1 MQIFILNITVGN
13 IYSNDSIRRSKLGS
27 VDSHGDTDNAGDM
40 TTTLNNLHQT
50 LIDELEA
57 ATNQEQQL
65 LRQEAT
71 INAHIDEAK
80 RSIEAN
86 DESSSS
92 SSSSDLQTKREET
105 RKGLDQIEA
114 DASNVAFE
122 LHRLQE
128 TQVVFKSQVED
139 INAENCQTVE
149 PEMQRL
155 QREQLSLRKETD
167 ESTSALAKETSR
179 LQQLDAITRACLA
192 ERVNAEDRSKERR
205 IELTKGADD
214 PSKMV
219 AKQIKDIEKR
229 STSLKKDIKQLEER
243 IADVQFNIEDTKR
256 QGKVVNST
264 RRTVERDIET
274 CTAENEAL
282 EQEARSLEEKT
293 NMLKA
298 QHHALATKRLEAEIS
313 LKKCNENLRHSKT
326 VAALEKRQLDADKRL
341 FVKKRLAADTAKTTT
356 IPQLESNLQDSRASL
371 ATYEKQGLENR
382 ATLDDWKQRLQKQRM
397 GLLRHQSMGSDMQNR
412 LLISVD
418 AVEEKEMQIEQE
430 RGEEKKL
437 AKVIAVKQAQHN
449 LLRTK
454 TSQLTEDVDDVR
466 EKQQLQK
473 LTALN
478 LEKSIVETNKRCR
491 EFSTLHDIIKA
502 ERDSCTETI
511 QVSGEAITELKGKVE
526 SLEKKL
532 DQAKSESEENAAILG
547 KEVDAHE
554 SSALLRDNLRKEQS
568 RIQSLLREKN
578 YQSERQEV
586 QLKRIRAKA
595 NSLERE
601 VKRIREQ
608 NEKTSAAQNLLVE
621 QLDDRSSEIRRCSER
636 SSLYQDSFEKGEAA
650 IKERKDY
657 IRMLTLECA
666 NLRRTVESTKRT
678 MPDICMYR
686 ERISRFE
693 EDLLTEKR
701 DIEALSEGIEDPSNT
716 CSCRARPLEGDDLET
731 DQLIARLDVLEH
743 RLHVSQNM
751 LLDKEVTL
759 EDISLCCRESEE
771 QESRQNQEVTPLIQ
785 ELTIS
790 RGRANDL
797 SRTLISLMS
806 ELRMYQQ
813 SNLALT
819 EDKAAREHALVVS
832 RRALENG
839 KPPSEEARRFRQLK
853 ESRKGSDVEDL
864 LRNDENNGPR
874 PRTNAYVPVDG
885 TKAIPFGG
893 AHAPF
898 QPCVSTGEGHMR
910 HYRAPRV
917 LTIEEMEQQANE
929 VLI

>member
-1 MQIFILNITVGN
+1 M
-13 IYSNDSIRRSKLGS
+13 IRRSKLGS
-27 VDSHGDTDNAGDM
+27 VDHAVTDPIADDM
-40 TTTLNNLHQT
+40 ATPSNDLHQT

-80 RSIEAN
+80 RSIEAH
-86 DESSSS
+86 DESASSF

-105 RKGLDQIEA
+105 RKRLDQIEA

-128 TQVVFKSQVED
+128 TQVALKSQVED

-167 ESTSALAKETSR
+167 ETTSALAKETAR
-179 LQQLDAITRACLA
+179 LQQLDDITKACLA

-243 IADVQFNIEDTKR
+243 IVEVQFNIEDTKR
-256 QGKVVNST
+256 QSKVINST

-274 CTAENEAL
+274 STAENEGL
-282 EQEARSLEEKT
+282 EQEARSLEEKA

-298 QHHALATKRLEAEIS
+298 QHHALATKRLEAEIA

-341 FVKKRLAADTAKTTT
+341 FVKKRLAADAAKTTI

-382 ATLDDWKQRLQKQRM
+382 ATLDDWKQRLHKQRM

-412 LLISVD
+412 LLMSVD

-437 AKVIAVKQAQHN
+437 GKVIAVKQAQHN

-454 TSQLTEDVDDVR
+454 ASQLTEDVDDLK
-466 EKQQLQK
+466 EQQQLQK

-491 EFSTLHDIIKA
+491 EFSALHDIIKA

-511 QVSGEAITELKGKVE
+511 QASEKAIADLKGKAE

-532 DQAKSESEENAAILG
+532 DQTKTESEENAAILG
-547 KEVDAHE
+547 KEVDANE
-554 SSALLRDNLRKEQS
+554 SSVLLRDNLRKEQS

-586 QLKRIRAKA
+586 
-595 NSLERE
+595 
-601 VKRIREQ
+601 
-608 NEKTSAAQNLLVE
+608 
-621 QLDDRSSEIRRCSER
+621 
-636 SSLYQDSFEKGEAA
+636 
-650 IKERKDY
+650 
-657 IRMLTLECA
+657 
-666 NLRRTVESTKRT
+666 
-678 MPDICMYR
+678 
-686 ERISRFE
+686 
-693 EDLLTEKR
+693 
-701 DIEALSEGIEDPSNT
+701 
-716 CSCRARPLEGDDLET
+716 
-731 DQLIARLDVLEH
+731 
-743 RLHVSQNM
+743 
-751 LLDKEVTL
+751 
-759 EDISLCCRESEE
+759 
-771 QESRQNQEVTPLIQ
+771 
-785 ELTIS
+785 
-790 RGRANDL
+790 
-797 SRTLISLMS
+797 
-806 ELRMYQQ
+806 
-813 SNLALT
+813 
-819 EDKAAREHALVVS
+819 
-832 RRALENG
+832 
-839 KPPSEEARRFRQLK
+839 
-853 ESRKGSDVEDL
+853 
-864 LRNDENNGPR
+864 
-874 PRTNAYVPVDG
+874 
-885 TKAIPFGG
+885 
-893 AHAPF
+893 
-898 QPCVSTGEGHMR
+898 
-910 HYRAPRV
+910 
-917 LTIEEMEQQANE
+917 
-929 VLI
+929 

>member
-1 MQIFILNITVGN
+1 M
-13 IYSNDSIRRSKLGS
+13 IRFAGQNSARLGKHGS

-57 ATNQEQQL
+57 ATNHEQQL

-80 RSIEAN
+80 RSIEAH

-105 RKGLDQIEA
+105 RNRLDQIEA

-128 TQVVFKSQVED
+128 TQVALKSQVED

-155 QREQLSLRKETD
+155 QREQMSLRKETD
-167 ESTSALAKETSR
+167 ETSSALRKETSR
-179 LQQLDAITRACLA
+179 LQQLDDITRACLA
-192 ERVNAEDRSKERR
+192 ERVKAEDKSKERR

-243 IADVQFNIEDTKR
+243 IADEQFNIEDTKR

-293 NMLKA
+293 DMLKA

-341 FVKKRLAADTAKTTT
+341 FVKKRLAADTAKTIT
-356 IPQLESNLQDSRASL
+356 IPQLESNLRDSRASL

-437 AKVIAVKQAQHN
+437 GKVIAVKQAQHN

-454 TSQLTEDVDDVR
+454 ASQLTEDVDNVR
-466 EKQQLQK
+466 EQQQLQK

-502 ERDSCTETI
+502 ERDACTETI
-511 QVSGEAITELKGKVE
+511 QASEEAIADLKGKVE

-532 DQAKSESEENAAILG
+532 DEAKSESEENAAILG

-554 SSALLRDNLRKEQS
+554 SSALLRDNLRKEQR

-586 QLKRIRAKA
+586 QLKRIRGKA

-621 QLDDRSSEIRRCSER
+621 QLDDRSSEILRCSER

-693 EDLLTEKR
+693 EDLLTEKK

-716 CSCRARPLEGDDLET
+716 CSCRARPLLEGDDLET
-731 DQLIARLDVLEH
+731 HQLIARLDVLEH
-743 RLHVSQNM
+743 RLHVSQKM

-759 EDISLCCRESEE
+759 EDISLRCRESEE

-785 ELTIS
+785 ELAIS

-839 KPPSEEARRFRQLK
+839 KPPSEEARKFRQLK
-853 ESRKGSDVEDL
+853 ESRKGNDVQDL

-898 QPCVSTGEGHMR
+898 QPCVSAGEGHMR

-917 LTIEEMEQQANE
+917 LTIEEIEQQANE
-929 VLI
+929 VLV